1 MTTSDHI
8 DESPAQP
15 RGFPIPVRFAGI
27 SLESPVLMGVVNVTP
42 DSFSDGGKFL
52 DPDRAVAH
60 GRLLA
65 DEGAA
70 ILDIGGESTRPGADP
85 VSPDEEMSRVLP
97 VVRTL
102 AGEGHC
108 VSIDTRRAAVMK
120 AALDCGAKIVNDV
133 TALEGD
139 AESLSV
145 VAASGASVVLMHMQG
160 EPGTMQV
167 NPHYADAALDII
179 DYLKARISACEKAG
193 ISRDR
198 VAVDPGIGFGKTVD
212 HNLQILSRLGVY
224 HDLGCPIVLG
234 VSRKSFIAGLS
245 DNAPAGERL
254 PGSLAAALSGISKGA
269 QILRVHDVAETRQA
283 LTVWQAIVDARNP

>member
-8 DESPAQP
+8 DESPALP

-27 SLESPVLMGVVNVTP
+27 PIDSPVLMGIVNVTP

-52 DPDRAVAH
+52 DPEIAIAH
-60 GRLLA
+60 ARRLA

-85 VSPDEEMSRVLP
+85 VSPEEEISRVLP

-102 AGEGHC
+102 AGEGYC

-139 AESLSV
+139 AGSLPV
-145 VAASGASVVLMHMQG
+145 VAASDASVVLMHMQG
-160 EPGTMQV
+160 EPGTMQEH
-167 NPHYADAALDII
+167 PHYDDAALDIFR
-179 DYLKARISACEKAG
+179 YLEARVTACEKAG
-193 ISRDR
+193 IPRDR
-198 VAVDPGIGFGKTVD
+198 IAVDPGIGFGKTVD
-212 HNLQILSRLGVY
+212 HNLRILSRLGVY
-224 HDLGCPIVLG
+224 HGLGCAIALG

-245 DNAPAGERL
+245 ENVPAGERL
-254 PGSLAAALSGISKGA
+254 PGSLAAALSGISAGA